1 MSRNNHRE
9 LPTNLYESKGYF
21 RYRHPITKKW
31 FHLGNNRE
39 TAIKE
44 ANQLNTILSHRS
56 KKVEEILNSEE
67 SKNFGEFIEHFIKNI
82 LPHQNYAQKTIEN
95 YLHRITHIK
104 NHLGHFSVEKIN
116 TKNLATFFSQ
126 YPPTQS
132 NYYRAVLS
140 IIFKHAIA
148 EGFTDKNPASATLKK
163 TVTKQRLRLTLNQ
176 FETIR
181 NHAPDWLKNA
191 MDLALITGQRRED
204 IAKLKWTDIHDGFVW
219 IQQHKTKNRIKIN
232 LSENLKALLIK
243 CDKENEFVIGEIKGN
258 SERITKEFA
267 KAREKSGLKT
277 NATFHEIRSLSGY
290 LYKQAGIEKRD
301 IQMLFGH
308 SSEKM
313 TEHYL
318 EGYEEKW
325 TEIMTTNTELIKR

>member
-21 RYRHPITKKW
+21 RYRHPVTKKW

-44 ANQLNTILSHRS
+44 ANQLNIILSYRS
-56 KKVEEILNSEE
+56 KKVEEILNSEQ
-67 SKNFGEFIEHFIKNI
+67 SKNFGEFIEYFIENI
-82 LPHQNYAQKTIEN
+82 LPFQNLAQETIKN
-95 YLHRITHIK
+95 YLQRIANIK
-104 NHLGHFSVEKIN
+104 KHLGHFSIEKIN
-116 TKNLATFFSQ
+116 TKNLSEFFNQ
-126 YPPTQS
+126 YPTNQS

-140 IIFKHAIA
+140 VIFKHAMA
-148 EGFTDKNPASATLKK
+148 EGFTDKNPAAATLKK
-163 TVTKQRLRLTLNQ
+163 TVTKQRLRLPLEH

-181 NHAPDWLKNA
+181 SHAPEWLKNA
-191 MDLALITGQRRED
+191 MDLALITGQRRKD
-204 IAKLKWTDIHDGFVW
+204 IAALKWTDIHDGFIW
-219 IQQHKTKNRIKIN
+219 IQQHKTHNRIKIN
-232 LSENLKALLIK
+232 LSENLKVLLIK
-243 CDKENEFVIGEIKGN
+243 CSKENEFVIGEIKGN
-258 SERITKEFA
+258 EDKITKAFA
-267 KAREKSGLKT
+267 EAREKSGLKT

-290 LYKQAGIEKRD
+290 LYEQAGIEKRE

-318 EGYEEKW
+318 EGHEEKW
-325 TEIMTTNTELIKR
+325 TEIITTNTTLIKR